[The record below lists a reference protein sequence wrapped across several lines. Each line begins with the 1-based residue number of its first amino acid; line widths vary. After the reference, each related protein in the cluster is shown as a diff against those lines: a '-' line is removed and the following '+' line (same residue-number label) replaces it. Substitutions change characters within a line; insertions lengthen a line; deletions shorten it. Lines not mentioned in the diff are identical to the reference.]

1 MKPLPESWRFDA
13 IGTVWTIDSA
23 DVVSDVQRAA
33 VADLV
38 ATVDRTWSRFRE
50 DGGVARLR
58 AGESVDLGPEAAR
71 LLGLYDLLHD
81 VTDGAV
87 NPLVGGGLEVL
98 GYDAAYTLRQHGDP
112 VAAPAWSSATRDG
125 SVLTVPAGAVLDVGA
140 AGKGWLV
147 DRVAALLVAGGHST
161 TVDAG
166 GDIAHHGAAP
176 IRVAL
181 EHPRDPTMAVGV
193 ATLEPGKA
201 LCGSAVNRRTW
212 GEGLHHVLDARTGA
226 PTRGVVA
233 TWVVADTAA
242 VADGAATALFF
253 VEPDRLVDLGIAAV
267 WIDAT
272 GLHST
277 PDFPGEVFA

>member
-1 MKPLPESWRFDA
+1 MKRLPESWRFDA
-13 IGTVWTIDSA
+13 IGTAWTIDS
-23 DVVSDVQRAA
+23 VEPVSDVQRAA

-38 ATVDRTWSRFRE
+38 AQVDRTWSRFRE

-58 AGESVDLGPEAAR
+58 AGESVDLGPGAAA
-71 LLGLYDLLHD
+71 LLDLYDLLHEA
-81 VTDGAV
+81 TDGAV
-87 NPLVGGGLEVL
+87 NPLVGGGLEML
-98 GYDAAYTLRQHGDP
+98 GYDAAYTLRQQGGP

-125 SVLTVPAGAVLDVGA
+125 SVLTVPTGAVLDVGA

-147 DRVAALLVAGGHST
+147 DQVADLLVAGGHTT

-166 GDIAHHGAAP
+166 GDIAHRGDAP

-181 EHPRDPTMAVGV
+181 EHPGDPTMAVGV
-193 ATLEPGKA
+193 ATLAPGKA
-201 LCGSAVNRRTW
+201 LCGSAVNRRAW
-212 GEGLHHVLDARTGA
+212 GDGLHHVLDARTGT

-253 VEPDRLVDLGIAAV
+253 VEPDRLVDLGIAAA

>member
-13 IGTVWTIDSA
+13 IGTAWAVDTA
-23 DVVSDVQRAA
+23 AVVSTVQRDA

-38 ATVDRTWSRFRE
+38 AQVDRTWSRFRE
-50 DGGVARLR
+50 DGAVARLR
-58 AGESVDLGPEAAR
+58 AGESVDLGPGAP
-71 LLGLYDLLHD
+71 LLLDLYDLLHAA
-81 VTDGAV
+81 TDGAV
-87 NPLVGGGLEVL
+87 NPLVGGGLELL
-98 GYDAAYTLRQHGDP
+98 GYDAAYTLRQHGAP
-112 VAAPAWSSATRDG
+112 VPAPAWSSATRDG
-125 SVLTVPAGAVLDVGA
+125 SVLTVPTGAVLDVGA

-147 DRVAALLVAGGHST
+147 DRVTDLLVAGGHT
-161 TVDAG
+161 ATVDAG

-181 EHPRDPTMAVGV
+181 EHPRDPSMAVGV
-193 ATLEPGKA
+193 ATLEPGTA
-201 LCGSAVNRRTW
+201 LCGSAVNRRAW
-212 GEGLHHVLDARTGA
+212 GEGLHHVIDARTGA

-253 VEPDRLVDLGIAAV
+253 VKPDRLEDLGIAAV
-267 WIDAT
+267 WIDEA

>member
-1 MKPLPESWRFDA
+1 MKRLPESWRFDA
-13 IGTVWTIDSA
+13 IGTAWTIDS
-23 DVVSDVQRAA
+23 VEPVSDVQRAA

-38 ATVDRTWSRFRE
+38 AQVDRTWSRFRE

-58 AGESVDLGPEAAR
+58 AGESVDLGPGAAA
-71 LLGLYDLLHD
+71 LLDLYDLLHEA
-81 VTDGAV
+81 TDGAV

-98 GYDAAYTLRQHGDP
+98 GYDAAYTLRQHGGP

-125 SVLTVPAGAVLDVGA
+125 SVLTVPTGAVLDVGA

-147 DRVAALLVAGGHST
+147 DRVADLLVAGGHTT

-166 GDIAHHGAAP
+166 GDIAHRGSAP

-181 EHPRDPTMAVGV
+181 EHPGDPTMAVGV
-193 ATLEPGKA
+193 ATLAAGKA
-201 LCGSAVNRRTW
+201 LCGSAVNRRAW

-253 VEPDRLVDLGIAAV
+253 VEPDRLVDLGIAAA

>member
-1 MKPLPESWRFDA
+1 MKPQPESWRFDA
-13 IGTVWTIDSA
+13 IGTAWTVDSVEA
-23 DVVSDVQRAA
+23 VSDVQRAA

-38 ATVDRTWSRFRE
+38 ARVDRTWSRFRE
-50 DGGVARLR
+50 DGGIARLR
-58 AGESVDLGPEAAR
+58 AGESVDLGAGADD
-71 LLGLYDLLHD
+71 LLDLYDALGAA
-81 VTDGAV
+81 TDGAV
-87 NPLVGGGLEVL
+87 NPLVGAGLEVL

-112 VAAPAWSSATRDG
+112 VAAPAWSSVRRDG
-125 SVLTVPAGAVLDVGA
+125 AVLTVPVGAVLDVGA

-147 DRVAALLVAGGHST
+147 DRVATLLADLGHAV

-166 GDIAHHGAAP
+166 GDIAHHGPAP

-201 LCGSAVNRRTW
+201 LCGSAVNRRAW

-233 TWVVADTAA
+233 TWVVADSAA

-253 VEPDRLVDLGIAAV
+253 VGPDRLVDLGVAAV
-267 WIDAT
+267 WIDAA

>member
-1 MKPLPESWRFDA
+1 MKPQPESWRFDA
-13 IGTVWTIDSA
+13 IGTAWTVDTVEA
-23 DVVSDVQRAA
+23 VSDVQRAA

-38 ATVDRTWSRFRE
+38 STVDRTWSRFRE
-50 DGGVARLR
+50 DGGIARLR
-58 AGESVDLGPEAAR
+58 AGESVDLGAGAED
-71 LLGLYDLLHD
+71 LLDLYDALGAA
-81 VTDGAV
+81 TDGAV
-87 NPLVGGGLEVL
+87 NPLVGAGLEVL

-125 SVLTVPAGAVLDVGA
+125 SVLTVPTGAVLDVGA

-147 DRVAALLVAGGHST
+147 DRVAELLVAAGHT
-161 TVDAG
+161 ATVDAG
-166 GDIAHHGAAP
+166 GDIAHHGPAP

-193 ATLEPGKA
+193 ATLAPGKA
-201 LCGSAVNRRTW
+201 LCGSAVNRRAW

-226 PTRGVVA
+226 PTRDVVA
-233 TWVVADTAA
+233 TWVVADSAA

-253 VEPDRLVDLGIAAV
+253 VGPDRLVDLGVAAV
-267 WIDAT
+267 WIDAS

>member
-1 MKPLPESWRFDA
+1 MTPQPEAWWFDA

-23 DVVSDVQRAA
+23 DAVSDVQRAA
-33 VADLV
+33 VIDLV
-38 ATVDRTWSRFRE
+38 DEVDRTWSRFRD

-58 AGESVDLGPEAAR
+58 AGESVDLGAEATR
-71 LLGLYDLLHD
+71 LLDLYDVLHEA
-81 VTDGAV
+81 TEGAV

-112 VAAPAWSSATRDG
+112 VAAPRWTSVRRDG
-125 SVLTVPAGAVLDVGA
+125 SVLQLPTGAVLDVGA
-140 AGKGWLV
+140 VGKGWLA
-147 DRVAALLVAGGHST
+147 DRVAALLLAGGHT
-161 TVDAG
+161 PTVDAG
-166 GDIAHHGAAP
+166 GDIAHHGASP

-193 ATLEPGKA
+193 ATLEPGKS
-201 LCGSAVNRRTW
+201 LCGSAVNRRAW
-212 GEGLHHVLDARTGA
+212 GEGLHHVLDARTGE

-233 TWVVADTAA
+233 TWVVADSAA

-253 VEPDRLVDLGIAAV
+253 ASPDRLEDLGIAAV

>member
-1 MKPLPESWRFDA
+1 MKPQPESWRFDA
-13 IGTVWTIDSA
+13 IGTAWTIDTTDA
-23 DVVSDVQRAA
+23 VSDAQRAA

-38 ATVDRTWSRFRE
+38 ADVDRTWSRFRE

-58 AGESVDLGPEAAR
+58 AGESVDLGTEAVT
-71 LLGLYDLLHD
+71 LLDLYDVLSD
-81 VTDGAV
+81 ATDGAV

-98 GYDAAYTLRQHGDP
+98 GYDAAYTLRQHGGP

-125 SVLTVPAGAVLDVGA
+125 SVLQVPTGAVLDVGA

-147 DRVAALLVAGGHST
+147 DRVAAVLLAGGHAP

-166 GDIAHHGAAP
+166 GDIAHHGSAP

-181 EHPRDPTMAVGV
+181 EHPGDPTMAVGV

-201 LCGSAVNRRTW
+201 LCGSAVNRRAW

-253 VEPDRLVDLGIAAV
+253 TPPDRLVDLGIAAV